1 MKSLSGLTQPTSQ
14 LPSPSPTKQYGS
26 SVEPPPKA
34 LLTDTSHPLFFSVG
48 QPRLSLGTPSAVCVW
63 GGLLSFSECGVGA
76 PPLSVSFLQLTRNVL
91 PASHTSP
98 HRRHSATSTSAHL
111 QQETG
116 TLRKKRRTCLFPFSL
131 SLSSVLPL
139 STRRVFHVRRYRGLP
154 HVGFSVLHIMG

>member
-1 MKSLSGLTQPTSQ
+1 MG
-14 LPSPSPTKQYGS
+14 SPSPHLSY
-26 SVEPPPKA
+26 
-34 LLTDTSHPLFFSVG
+34 HPLLPPNSMAAAWNHR
-48 QPRLSLGTPSAVCVW
+48 PRLSSLTHHILFSSLWGSLASAWGHHQRCVW

-98 HRRHSATSTSAHL
+98 HQRHSATSTSAHL

-116 TLRKKRRTCLFPFSL
+116 TLRKKQRTCLFPFSL

-154 HVGFSVLHIMG
+154 HVGFSILHIMV